1 MKARQRWTGALAGA
15 LLAASLGLALL
26 KLHLGLG
33 QTLLEL
39 SYDLPFHFRP
49 VKAPTEAV
57 LVYLDEASHADL
69 RQPYSRPWDRAFYAR
84 LLERLT
90 AEGARAVGFDILFS
104 DPNLEHPEGDE
115 RFARAL
121 QASGK
126 VVLGGDYTPDTEVG
140 WTFIRGLEL
149 FRQPAVTWGMVQLP
163 PDEDFEVRRH
173 FALPA
178 NPDDSLYS
186 SLSWQLAK
194 VAGCPLAQNP
204 DERARER
211 WVNYYGP
218 PGTIPSVSIELALT
232 TNAYCPA
239 GYFSNKIVLVGSSI
253 RTKAANE
260 RKDELRT
267 PYCGLGNFSPAVDVQ
282 VTQTLNLV
290 RGDWLSRMP
299 RWAETWVV
307 LLAGLL
313 AGAGLTFL
321 RPLPALAAA
330 VAGALVLTVLA
341 FSTFAQH
348 RFWFLWLPIVAAQI
362 PVALLWSV
370 TFNSVQLYIQNRLYE
385 QSLRMYLPP
394 SLVKK
399 FSGNKDLLKP
409 GAEKHVLTLFF
420 SDIADFTSL
429 SEGMDPDELAAMMN
443 TYFQV
448 AVGDCIH
455 RTEGTVAKYLGDGIF
470 AFWNA
475 PDPQPDHALRA
486 CQAALRF
493 RELNGRPIHGRRLRT
508 RVGLHTGAVN
518 VGNFGSADRV
528 DYTALGD
535 HVNLASRLESLNKH
549 LGTECLLS
557 GHTRSLIGDEIVTR
571 SLGSF
576 RLKGFA
582 GLVEVHELVG
592 WPAQAEESRPWREA
606 FAQALNA
613 YEQRHLELAA
623 MGFQQVLDLH
633 PNDGP
638 AQFYLK
644 QIAERA
650 QEPKAEEWAT
660 YTVLKEK

>member
-49 VKAPTEAV
+49 VAAPTEAV

-90 AEGARAVGFDILFS
+90 AEHARAVGFDILFS
-104 DPNLEHPEGDE
+104 DPNTEHPEGDE

-126 VVLGGDYTPDTEVG
+126 VVLGGDYTPDAEVG

-149 FRQPAVTWGMVQLP
+149 FKQPAVTWGMVQLP

-194 VAGCPLAQNP
+194 VAGCPLAQDP

-253 RTKAANE
+253 RTKAAGE

-267 PYCGLGNFSPAVDVQ
+267 PYCAGGNFSPAVDVQ
-282 VTQTLNLV
+282 VTQTLNLI

-299 RWAETWVV
+299 RWAETWLV

-330 VAGALVLTVLA
+330 VAGALVLTAVA

-348 RFWFLWLPIVAAQI
+348 RFWFLWMPIVAAQI
-362 PVALLWSV
+362 PAALLWSV

-399 FSGNKDLLKP
+399 FAGNKDLLKP

-420 SDIADFTSL
+420 SDVADFTSL
-429 SEGMDPDELAAMMN
+429 SEGMDPEELATLMN
-443 TYFQV
+443 TYFQA
-448 AVGDCIH
+448 AVGECIH

-475 PDPQPDHALRA
+475 PDPQPDHGLRA

-493 RELNGRPIHGRRLRT
+493 RELKGRPICGRHLHT
-508 RVGLHTGAVN
+508 RVGLHTGPVN

-528 DYTALGD
+528 DYTALGEN
-535 HVNLASRLESLNKH
+535 VNLASRLEGLNKY
-549 LGTECLLS
+549 LGTDCLVS
-557 GHTRSLIGDEIVTR
+557 GQTRSLIGDKLVTR
-571 SLGSF
+571 PLGSF

-592 WPAQAEESRPWREA
+592 WPEQAEESRPWREA
-606 FAQALNA
+606 FAQALSA

-623 MGFQQVLDLH
+623 MGFQQVLHLR

-644 QIAERA
+644 QIAERTK
-650 QEPKAEEWAT
+650 EPQAEEWAT